1 MRSAVECHLQ
11 CLRNP
16 PLRGS
21 VTSVDWRTSA
31 WTATFA
37 ERLNLFLEAALTES
51 SCRFLDGYA
60 IVLRRK
66 LRRIA
71 GSFKEDVMELWQ
83 LGLYAAASL
92 LALKSLTMLMSDHRN
107 RIRRD
112 AAIQARLKVMAEEAE
127 QDASESSPQQQS
139 AAKAG

>member
-1 MRSAVECHLQ
+1 
-11 CLRNP
+11 
-16 PLRGS
+16 
-21 VTSVDWRTSA
+21 
-31 WTATFA
+31 
-37 ERLNLFLEAALTES
+37 
-51 SCRFLDGYA
+51 
-60 IVLRRK
+60 
-66 LRRIA
+66 
-71 GSFKEDVMELWQ
+71 MELWQ